1 MIEIVVLPVAL
12 LVWLLRHSPWL
23 VFVIV
28 LAAPMVA
35 LLWKRYVHL
44 RPWSLISMRTR
55 VSALRSSLC

>member
-35 LLWKRYVHL
+35 LLWKR
-44 RPWSLISMRTR
+44 
-55 VSALRSSLC
+55 